1 MEQLKLSPVGAIKG
15 EICLPGSKSL
25 TNRALLLSALA
36 EGHTRLENPL
46 SSDDTLRM
54 MQALRQ
60 LGVTLSISEN
70 GQYTQVNGN
79 GGLFQPPENKSFYL
93 GNAGTAIR
101 PLTSIL
107 SLVPGVYRL
116 DGDEYMHER
125 PIAHLCDALCQLGSK
140 VEYLSREGFPPLE
153 IVGGRVKGGKVSIPG
168 NISSQYLTSLL
179 LALPMAENDSTI
191 TVIGDQVS
199 KPYLDITIGIMT
211 QFGVSLTHED
221 YQRFLITGRQR
232 YLSPGRYLIE
242 GDASSASY
250 FFAAA
255 AISGSV
261 TVHGLGKH
269 SVQGDI
275 RFLDTLEK
283 MGAVVSRH
291 ADHITVSKPSGQ
303 NPAAL
308 RGIDVDLNHIPD
320 AAMTIAVL
328 ALFADRPTRIRNV
341 YNWRVKE
348 TDRMYAMATELT
360 RLGANVST
368 TDDSIT
374 IHPPAEIRSACIET
388 YGDHR
393 MAMCFSLAALGKATI
408 TIKDPDC
415 TRKTFP
421 DYFQVFASICQ

>member
-1 MEQLKLSPVGAIKG
+1 MEQLKLNPVGAIKG
-15 EICLPGSKSL
+15 EISLPGSKSL

-36 EGHTRLENPL
+36 EGQTRLENPL

-60 LGVTLSISEN
+60 LGIILSISEN
-70 GQYTQVNGN
+70 GKYSLVNGN
-79 GGLFQPPENKSFYL
+79 GGLFQTPENKSFYL

-107 SLVPGVYRL
+107 SLVPGVYSL
-116 DGDEYMHER
+116 DGDKYMHER

-140 VEYLSREGFPPLE
+140 VEYLSKEGFPPFK
-153 IVGGRVKGGKVSIPG
+153 IVGGRVKGGNVSIPG

-179 LALPMAENDSTI
+179 MTLPLAENDSTI

-199 KPYLDITIGIMT
+199 KPYLDITLDIMT
-211 QFGVSLTHED
+211 KFGVSLTHED
-221 YQRFLITGRQR
+221 YQQFQITGRQR
-232 YLSPGRYLIE
+232 YQSPGNYLIE

-261 TVHGLGKH
+261 TVHGIGKH

-291 ADHITVSKPSGQ
+291 ADHITVSRPSGAESGS
-303 NPAAL
+303 PE
-308 RGIDVDLNHIPD
+308 
-320 AAMTIAVL
+320 
-328 ALFADRPTRIRNV
+328 RN
-341 YNWRVKE
+341 
-348 TDRMYAMATELT
+348 
-360 RLGANVST
+360 
-368 TDDSIT
+368 
-374 IHPPAEIRSACIET
+374 
-388 YGDHR
+388 
-393 MAMCFSLAALGKATI
+393 
-408 TIKDPDC
+408 
-415 TRKTFP
+415 
-421 DYFQVFASICQ
+421 

>member
-1 MEQLKLSPVGAIKG
+1 MEQLKLNPVGAIQG
-15 EICLPGSKSL
+15 EISLPGSKSL

-36 EGHTRLENPL
+36 EGQTRLENPL

-60 LGVTLSISEN
+60 LGITLSISEN
-70 GQYTQVNGN
+70 GQFTLVNGN
-79 GGLFQPPENKSFYL
+79 GGLFRTPENKSFYL

-107 SLVPGVYRL
+107 SLVPGVYSL
-116 DGDEYMHER
+116 DGDKYMHER

-140 VEYLSREGFPPLE
+140 VEYLSKEGFPPFK
-153 IVGGRVKGGKVSIPG
+153 IVGGKVKGGDVSIPG

-179 LALPMAENDSTI
+179 MALPLAENDSII

-199 KPYLDITIGIMT
+199 KPYLDITLDIMT
-211 QFGVSLTHED
+211 KFGVSLTHEN
-221 YQRFLITGRQR
+221 YQKFQITGWQR
-232 YLSPGRYLIE
+232 YQSPGHYLIE

-261 TVHGLGKH
+261 TVHGIGKH

-291 ADHITVSKPSGQ
+291 ADYITVSKPGGQ
-303 NPAAL
+303 NPATL
-308 RGIDVDLNHIPD
+308 RGVDVDLNHIPD

-328 ALFADRPTRIRNV
+328 ALFADGPTRIRNV

-360 RLGANVST
+360 RLGAKVST
-368 TDDSIT
+368 TDDSIS
-374 IHPPAEIRSACIET
+374 IHPPAEIQSACIET

-393 MAMCFSLAALGKATI
+393 MAMCFSLAALGKAII

-421 DYFQVFASICQ
+421 DYFQVFASICH